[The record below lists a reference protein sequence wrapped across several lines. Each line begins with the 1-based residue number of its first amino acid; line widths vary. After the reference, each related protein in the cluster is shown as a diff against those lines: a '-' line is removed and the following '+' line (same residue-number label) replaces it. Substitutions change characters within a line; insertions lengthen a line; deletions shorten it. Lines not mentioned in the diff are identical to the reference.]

1 MDRPVRY
8 QGAGQSTRQAH
19 QNWRT
24 CGPDIRRCRDW
35 HTVTGQAGPIT
46 VAAPVLLRVGVS
58 ALVLL
63 PGAFGLHFLVDGAE
77 YGSWLYG
84 S

>member
-1 MDRPVRY
+1 MRHPPLPRLAHGYRPGRAHHGRGPVR
-8 QGAGQSTRQAH
+8 
-19 QNWRT
+19 
-24 CGPDIRRCRDW
+24 
-35 HTVTGQAGPIT
+35 
-46 VAAPVLLRVGVS
+46 LRVGVS

-84 S
+84 N